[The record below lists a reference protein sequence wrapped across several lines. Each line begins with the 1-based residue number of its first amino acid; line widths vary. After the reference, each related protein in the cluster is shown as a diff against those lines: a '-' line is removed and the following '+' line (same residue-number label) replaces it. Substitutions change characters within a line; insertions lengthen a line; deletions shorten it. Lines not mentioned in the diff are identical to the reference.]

1 MTDLAVV
8 NPEELSK
15 LASILGATQE
25 RSAGNSRLPELK
37 INAQADDDDG
47 NPLPRPSFYLKGQ
60 AQTVYA
66 DTVQFR
72 PLSHHYQWLHY
83 DPEANKLVNKTRMVK
98 NFREE
103 ARDIK
108 GGVKCGKPPYKVM
121 QELPDEERE
130 RFREITLFRQVRG
143 LVSYTGKT
151 VAGEEVV
158 IENVPCILML
168 KGSNYSAFESD
179 YMDKLPSGAAIY
191 DYEITLSAKRNKNGS
206 VTWFTFVYGE
216 TTKVP
221 MSKDA
226 YDTMLVIA
234 EMITKENKQ
243 VDDAYFDA
251 IRSDSIDDGA
261 IDALGDALDADFEDV
276 A

>member
-1 MTDLAVV
+1 MMTEPRFHA
-8 NPEELSK
+8 PPS
-15 LASILGATQE
+15 
-25 RSAGNSRLPELK
+25 PLK
-37 INAQADDDDG
+37 D
-47 NPLPRPSFYLKGQ
+47 
-60 AQTVYA
+60 
-66 DTVQFR
+66 
-72 PLSHHYQWLHY
+72 
-83 DPEANKLVNKTRMVK
+83 
-98 NFREE
+98 FREE